1 MTITT
6 ALRPLAGSE
15 VARPAGATGNSPHGE
30 DVEVS
35 AIIPCLNEEPT
46 LAICIRKIQRAFARL
61 GVRGE
66 IVVGDNGSTDRS
78 VEIARAYGARV
89 IWQPIRG
96 YGAAIT
102 AAAAAARGRYL
113 IMADADDSYDWSDL
127 EPFLDALRRGADLVV
142 GNRFRGGIEQGAMPP
157 LHRYFGN
164 PMLSFVARLF
174 FNVPLGDF
182 HCGMRAFTR
191 DAFERMRLRTTGME
205 FATEMIVRGSRAN
218 LQIVEVPIRLYP
230 DERNRPP
237 HLRSFRDGWR
247 HLRFILAQAPNYTYL
262 VPAALSLTIGFL
274 GVTLLAGGPLRL
286 GGFFMGP
293 HFLALASMLVL
304 VGFNIL
310 ALGLLAKVIVCLQ
323 MPEARDRTVEWLRKT
338 FRLEFG
344 LIAGSA
350 LAAGGLVIDSA
361 LLYHWLTVP
370 GSMDDTVPAAFL
382 ATTSVTLGFNIVFVA
397 FLLTLALE
405 GQTRDDAGGG

>member
-1 MTITT
+1 MTT
-6 ALRPLAGSE
+6 ALLPRAGFE
-15 VARPAGATGNSPHGE
+15 TALPADEARDRQHAG

-35 AIIPCLNEEPT
+35 AILPCLNEGRT
-46 LAICIRKIQRAFARL
+46 LGVCIRKIQRAFARL

-78 VEIARAYGARV
+78 ADIAREHGARV
-89 IWQPIRG
+89 IWQPVRG

-102 AAAAAARGRYL
+102 AAVMAARGRYL
-113 IMADADDSYDWSDL
+113 IMADADDSYDWSNL
-127 EPFLDALRRGADLVV
+127 EPFLDALRGGADLVV
-142 GNRFRGGIEQGAMPP
+142 GNRFRGGIEHRAMPP
-157 LHRYFGN
+157 LHRYLGN
-164 PMLSFVARLF
+164 PVLSFIARLF

-191 DAFERMRLRTTGME
+191 DAFERMGLRTTGME
-205 FATEMIVRGSRAN
+205 FATEMIVRSRRAN
-218 LQIVEVPIRLYP
+218 LEIAEVPIRLYP
-230 DERNRPP
+230 DERDRPP

-262 VPAALSLTIGFL
+262 VPAALSLGVGLL
-274 GVTLLAGGPLRL
+274 GVALLAGGPIHIAGL
-286 GGFFMGP
+286 FIGP

-323 MPEARDRTVEWLRKT
+323 MPQARDRTVEWLR
-338 FRLEFG
+338 RRSCLEPG
-344 LIAGSA
+344 LFVGGTLIIGGVVAGC
-350 LAAGGLVIDSA
+350 A
-361 LLYHWLTVP
+361 LLYQWLTVAGP
-370 GSMDDTVPAAFL
+370 MDASVPAAFL
-382 ATTSVTLGFNIVFVA
+382 ATASITLGLNVVFVA

-405 GQTRDDAGGG
+405 GQGQSGRSP